1 MIHLKT
7 RKLDTF
13 MNAVMTGNTHMN
25 DARTCSRLLN
35 AAAKDTPVIDEL
47 LQEIRKLQDQED
59 GPQKE
64 KGLAT
69 AQRDLTVFLALRKI
83 GQVDFSGDLPRICL
97 E

>member
-1 MIHLKT
+1 MINLKT
-7 RKLDTF
+7 LKLDTF
-13 MNAVMTGNTHMN
+13 MNAVMTVNEHMS
-25 DARTCSRLLN
+25 DARTCDRLLD

-47 LQEIRKLQDQED
+47 LQDIRQLQDHED

-83 GQVDFSGDLPRICL
+83 GQVDFSGDLPRIG
-97 E
+97 